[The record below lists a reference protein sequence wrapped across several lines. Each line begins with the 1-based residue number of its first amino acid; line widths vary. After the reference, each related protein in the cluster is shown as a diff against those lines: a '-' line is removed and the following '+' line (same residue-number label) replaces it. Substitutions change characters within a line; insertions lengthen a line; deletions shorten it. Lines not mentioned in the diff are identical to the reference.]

1 MSDEIKSGKEILDEF
16 FREIKDISDIEES
29 VVDKI
34 IKLYNSEN
42 LSQKYLENA
51 LLELREKADNDED

>member
-16 FREIKDISDIEES
+16 FREIKDIPDIEES

-34 IKLYNSEN
+34 IELYNSEN
-42 LSQKYLENA
+42 LSQKNLDNA